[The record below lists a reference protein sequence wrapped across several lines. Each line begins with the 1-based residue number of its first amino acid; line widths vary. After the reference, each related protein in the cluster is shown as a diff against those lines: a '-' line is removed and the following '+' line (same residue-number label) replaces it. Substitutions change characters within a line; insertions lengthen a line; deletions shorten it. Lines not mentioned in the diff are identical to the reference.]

1 MRCRER
7 TCAESSGGT
16 ASGPRAVSSLGL
28 CRKSCGLR
36 GVAEAT
42 AAGAPEASVVLP
54 RGVMLGSWMPMSEPF
69 ASTSDALMFLLASS
83 PDDDTFLRRSTGA
96 ALAQRVS
103 SASMWRSSER
113 MSSLTASESWS
124 CRCVVCAAPASVA
137 MPFSSRSAERRD
149 CQPRVSVAACAAS
162 ASSMALS
169 FWCDPSH
176 LESATSSVRTSS
188 RMMSSSA
195 ATLADASPAGC
206 CPR

>member
-69 ASTSDALMFLLASS
+69 ASWHVTQPLYSSTGEWPRSSLVGRGSICMS
-83 PDDDTFLRRSTGA
+83 PDGFT
-96 ALAQRVS
+96 VS
-103 SASMWRSSER
+103 
-113 MSSLTASESWS
+113 
-124 CRCVVCAAPASVA
+124 
-137 MPFSSRSAERRD
+137 
-149 CQPRVSVAACAAS
+149 
-162 ASSMALS
+162 
-169 FWCDPSH
+169 
-176 LESATSSVRTSS
+176 
-188 RMMSSSA
+188 
-195 ATLADASPAGC
+195 
-206 CPR
+206 CPRRVICGPRTVDGKVRERHHIVTD